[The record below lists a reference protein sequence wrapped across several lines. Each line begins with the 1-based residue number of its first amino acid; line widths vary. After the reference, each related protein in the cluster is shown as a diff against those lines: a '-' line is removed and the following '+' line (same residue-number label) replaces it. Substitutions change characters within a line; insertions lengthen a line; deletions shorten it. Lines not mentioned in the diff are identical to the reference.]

1 MLTMEQKQKLIDASS
16 GLPPDQFSKLN
27 LEEQQEVMNRINEV
41 VAKLKQE
48 SPELFN

>member
-16 GLPPDQFSKLN
+16 GLPPDQFSKLS
-27 LEEQQEVMNRINEV
+27 LLEQQVVMYKIDEV
-41 VAKLKQE
+41 VQKLKQE